1 MVYLDMK
8 ISPANGAWRL
18 EIQQMGLGDAWK
30 LGDEEICGGRFAMQ
44 LFLAGAQ
51 QNIFSKF
58 KIENV

>member
-18 EIQQMGLGDAWK
+18 EIQQMGLGD
-30 LGDEEICGGRFAMQ
+30 EEICGGRFAMP